1 MMKWAMVLALVAGAP
16 PVAAALVATAPVA
29 DARLHIEA
37 VGEIL
42 PDTAAY
48 TVRLEAAGA
57 NREGAQKALEVQQ
70 AELSAL
76 LGKLGVD
83 EVSFG
88 AAPEVSA
95 PGAVTVTL
103 HTRSADEAARK
114 MAQIEAEARIKAGKP
129 AAGTSAS
136 SLMRVTLRDLALQDK
151 VEAAMAG
158 GSGFA
163 LTQGTRLFVA
173 DPAKAHRAAVAQ
185 ALAKARAEGEA
196 YAAALG
202 WRITGIAGVSNAK
215 PGLSAADLIGTLARV
230 DGAGRAGRAE
240 VLAGTSY
247 AAVAVDFTVAR

>member
-1 MMKWAMVLALVAGAP
+1 MMGAMLLAAVE
-16 PVAAALVATAPVA
+16 VSAAAPAVAEPVT
-29 DARLHIEA
+29 LHIEA
-37 VGEIL
+37 VGEVA
-42 PDTAAY
+42 PDSAAY
-48 TVRLEAAGA
+48 NVRLEAAGA
-57 NREGAQKALEVQQ
+57 KALAAQQ
-70 AELSAL
+70 EELSASL
-76 LGKLGVD
+76 AKLGA
-83 EVSFG
+83 EVSF
-88 AAPEVSA
+88 APAPEVSA

-103 HTRSADEAARK
+103 HTADAQDAVRK
-114 MAQIEAEARIKAGKP
+114 MAQIEAEARVKGVRP
-129 AAGTSAS
+129 AVGAS
-136 SLMRVTLRDLALQDK
+136 SVMRVTLRDLALQDK
-151 VEAAMAG
+151 VEAAIAG

-163 LTQGTRLFVA
+163 LTQGMRLFVA

-247 AAVAVDFTVAR
+247 AAVAVDFIVAQ